1 MENPMREDLML
12 TKKDFL
18 QHLGLKTDKQTK
30 RTSPRGGKRH
40 RRPGTRKKVLNAVSA
55 ILCFALVFSLFSS
68 ISAFA
73 DYVVPPVASG
83 YCGGEGDGTNL
94 TWTLTGGGTLTVS
107 GTGAMAAYTVSVS
120 GGGTSP
126 WYNDS
131 RVKYLV
137 VSPGVTTVSP
147 MAFLGCS
154 ALRDAAL
161 PDTLTLLSA
170 SAFYNCDALKTVFF
184 AGSEAQWNS
193 ILTDT
198 QPVLIANFNDAPLKN
213 ADVRFNVA
221 QWGYCGVSTG
231 KNITWALTSDGVLTI
246 SGTGD
251 LWAHRSS
258 EIAMEIANTPWKP
271 YRDSIRRVVIE
282 EGVTS
287 ISLGAFSDCTALTSV
302 SLPDSIDL
310 FKPYAFS
317 GCTALTGI
325 NIPEG
330 VKSIPFDMFKGC
342 TSLTHITLP
351 ESLTAI
357 ASDAF
362 SKSGIADIVI
372 PSHVTTIGQ
381 NAFYQCNGL
390 AHIEI
395 PESVT
400 KIGSS
405 AFRYCANLESVT
417 FSEGLTEIESY
428 AFGNCVSL
436 REISLPDGMKTV
448 GTGAFYECSGL
459 TAVELPDT
467 VTSLGSY
474 AFYHCTSL
482 QTAVLSENMQV
493 ISFYAFSGC
502 KNLKSVNTPENTE
515 YIYDNAFENCVSL
528 TAFNIPSKVKVIR
541 ELAFLGTDS
550 LRAFTVSEDNP
561 WFSGGEYGCV
571 YSKDKTT
578 LVLYPGGRGAA
589 SFTVPVY
596 VTGIAATAFAGEKA
610 LESVAFPASFT
621 GNLSGAFYC
630 CPNISSLTVDPQNPV
645 YRCVNNCVIDP
656 ASKTLVLACK
666 TSEIPDDGSVKRM
679 GNSAYAN
686 TGRSITVPGFIEE
699 FGENVYY
706 GCEMLEAAV
715 IAPGVTRTGVR
726 MFPISVKNIVIPDT
740 VTYIDSFLIRASV
753 YGTLNSVDDFDV
765 YYTGSEEQWNEIH
778 IENWYEMLP
787 NTNLIGASKHFDYRF
802 TEAGGTPSTCAEPGY
817 TEGLYC
823 DVTGTW
829 VSGHKALPL
838 TDHTPGETVT
848 ENATAATCT
857 SNGGYDEA
865 VYCAE
870 CGTEL
875 SRAHITQNA
884 LPHTPG
890 DPVTENVTAATCTSN
905 GGYDEAVY
913 CAVCDTEL
921 SRTRV
926 QTPATGHV
934 WGEWQVIK
942 QATAT
947 EEGLMRRTC
956 ANDPNHFEEEI
967 IPKLQPQ
974 TNAFQQFI
982 QRIVEFF
989 NNIIDW
995 FRRLFRF

>member
-1 MENPMREDLML
+1 MQNGMREDLML

-18 QHLGLKTDKQTK
+18 LHLGIKTEKPKK
-30 RTSPRGGKRH
+30 RSSQDCANGSRTPGMKKRGLFFFG
-40 RRPGTRKKVLNAVSA
+40 AF
-55 ILCFALVFSLFSS
+55 LCFALVFSFLFAF
-68 ISAFA
+68 SAFA
-73 DYVVPPVASG
+73 NTVVPPVASG

-107 GTGAMAAYTVSVS
+107 GTGAMAAYTVSAS
-120 GGGTSP
+120 GGYTSP

-131 RVKYLV
+131 RVKRVV

-184 AGSEAQWNS
+184 EGSEAQWNG

-213 ADVRFNVA
+213 ADVRFNVTA
-221 QWGYCGVSTG
+221 WGYCGAWTG
-231 KNITWALTSDGVLTI
+231 TNITWALTRDGVLTI

-251 LWAHRSS
+251 LWADRLS
-258 EIAMEIANTPWKP
+258 ESAEGIANTPWKP
-271 YRDSIRRVVIE
+271 YRDSIRRLVIE

-287 ISLGAFSDCTALTSV
+287 ISYGAFRDCTALTSV
-302 SLPDSIDL
+302 SLPNSLEL
-310 FKPYAFS
+310 FTQKAFS
-317 GCTALTGI
+317 GCTALTEI

-330 VKSIPFDMFKGC
+330 VTVLPNELFMGC

-357 ASDAF
+357 SSDAF

-372 PSHVTTIGQ
+372 PAHVTSIGQ

-395 PESVT
+395 PGSVT

-405 AFRYCANLESVT
+405 AFQYCANLESVT
-417 FSEGLTEIESY
+417 FSEGLTEIEHY
-428 AFGNCVSL
+428 AFGNCV
-436 REISLPDGMKTV
+436 
-448 GTGAFYECSGL
+448 GL
-459 TAVELPDT
+459 TQITLPEGLRRIGSSAFSGCTGLTEIELPDT

-474 AFYHCTSL
+474 AFYNCIAL
-482 QTAVLSENMQV
+482 QTAVLSENMKD

-502 KNLKSVNTPENTE
+502 ESLKSVNTPENAE
-515 YIYDNAFENCVSL
+515 YIYENAFENCVSL

-541 ELAFLGTDS
+541 ELAFVGTDS
-550 LRAFTVSEDNP
+550 LQAFTVSEDNP

-589 SFTVPVY
+589 SFTVPAY
-596 VTGIAATAFAGEKA
+596 VSSIAPTAFAGEKA
-610 LESVAFPASFT
+610 LESVAFPASLT

-630 CPNISSLTVDPQNPV
+630 CPNISSFTVDPRNPV

-656 ASKTLVLACK
+656 ASDTLVLACK

-726 MFPISVKNIVIPDT
+726 MFPISVKSIVIPDT
-740 VTYIDSFLIRASV
+740 VTYIDSFLIRARR
-753 YGTLNSVDDFDV
+753 YADWNPTNDFDV
-765 YYTGSEEQWNEIH
+765 YYTGSEEQWNAIH
-778 IENWYEMLP
+778 IENWYEALP
-787 NTNLIGASKHFDYRF
+787 NNNLMAASKHFDYRF
-802 TEAGGTPSTCAEPGY
+802 AEVQGTPSTCAEPGY

-829 VSGHKALPL
+829 VSGHKALEL
-838 TDHTPGETVT
+838 TDHTPGDPVT

-857 SNGGYDEA
+857 A
-865 VYCAE
+865 
-870 CGTEL
+870 
-875 SRAHITQNA
+875 
-884 LPHTPG
+884 
-890 DPVTENVTAATCTSN
+890 N

-926 QTPATGHV
+926 ETAATGHD
-934 WGEWQVIK
+934 WSEWEVIK
-942 QATAT
+942 QATT
-947 EEGLMRRTC
+947 GEEGLMRRVC
-956 ANDPNHFEEEI
+956 LNDDSHVEEEV

-982 QRIVEFF
+982 QRIVDFF